1 MKYSTPKS
9 PAAIRPLG
17 QSLALCGKRSIFHIK
32 RVSRTYFAGCL
43 IVLATSCSHKKLD
56 TDASGVFESDEV
68 IVSAEQ
74 SGKILSFPIQEGDT
88 LAKGA
93 RVGNID
99 MSNMAIQKQQVEATI
114 DALRDKTTNPNPQT
128 QLIERQL
135 AVQES
140 QLAQQLRER
149 TRTENLLKADAATQK
164 QLDDIN
170 AGIDQ
175 LQKQIAVSRQQIAL
189 DKSNI
194 ATQNR
199 TVYSEQAPLEKS
211 AAQIQN
217 NIDKGQIINPI
228 KGTVLT
234 KYALEGEMTTTGK
247 ALYKIANLDTLTL
260 RAYVTGSQLTQVK
273 LGQAV
278 KVYSDEG
285 ADQYREYPGQVYW
298 ISDKSEFTPK
308 TIQTRDER
316 ANLVYA
322 VKIHVRNDG
331 YLKLGMYGEV
341 KF

>member
-1 MKYSTPKS
+1 MRKMLILGLLFL
-9 PAAIRPLG
+9 AA
-17 QSLALCGKRSIFHIK
+17 CN
-32 RVSRTYFAGCL
+32 
-43 IVLATSCSHKKLD
+43 SHKLV

-74 SGKILSFPIQEGDT
+74 NGKILSFPIQEGDT
-88 LAKGA
+88 VAAGS
-93 RVGNID
+93 VIGQID
-99 MSNMAIQKQQVEATI
+99 MSNTMLQKQQVQASI
-114 DALRDKTTNPNPQT
+114 AALKLKTTNPRPQSELV
-128 QLIERQL
+128 QRQL
-135 AVQES
+135 AVTES

-170 AGIDQ
+170 ASIDQ
-175 LQKQIAVSRQQIAL
+175 LQKQIAMYRQQIVL
-189 DKSNI
+189 DNSNI

-199 TVYSEQAPLEKS
+199 TIYSEQAPLEKS
-211 AAQIQN
+211 AAQIQD
-217 NIDKGQIINPI
+217 NIDKGRIVNPI
-228 KGTVLT
+228 HGTVLT
-234 KYALEGEMTTTGK
+234 KYALQGEMTTTGK
-247 ALYKIANLDTLTL
+247 ALYKIANIDTVTL
-260 RAYVTGSQLTQVK
+260 RAYITGAQLTQVK

-278 KVYSDEG
+278 KVYSDQG
-285 ADQYREYPGQVYW
+285 KDQYKEYPGTVYF

-322 VKIHVRNDG
+322 VKIRVKNDG

>member
-1 MKYSTPKS
+1 MKSLFPLS
-9 PAAIRPLG
+9 ILLLLAASC
-17 QSLALCGKRSIFHIK
+17 QQNKIK
-32 RVSRTYFAGCL
+32 
-43 IVLATSCSHKKLD
+43 

-74 SGKILSFPIQEGDT
+74 SGKLLSFPVKEGDS
-88 LAKGA
+88 LAKSA
-93 RVGNID
+93 IVGSID
-99 MSNMAIQKQQVEATI
+99 MSNTRLQKQQVQATI
-114 DALRDKTTNPNPQT
+114 AALKQKTTNPNPQ
-128 QLIERQL
+128 LELVKRQL

-140 QLAQQLRER
+140 QLDQQLKER

-170 AGIDQ
+170 AAIDQ
-175 LQKQIAVSRQQIAL
+175 LRKQIAVSRQQIAL
-189 DKSNI
+189 DNSNI
-194 ATQNR
+194 STQNR
-199 TVYSEQAPLEKS
+199 SIYSEQGPLEKS
-211 AAQIQN
+211 VAQIQDL
-217 NIDKGQIINPI
+217 IDKGQIVNPI
-228 KGTVLT
+228 KGTVLI

-247 ALYKIANLDTLTL
+247 ALYKIASLDTLTL

-278 KVYSDEG
+278 KVYTDEG
-285 ADQYREYPGQVYW
+285 ASNYREYPGQVYW

-308 TIQTRDER
+308 TIQTKDER

-322 VKIHVRNDG
+322 VKILVKNDG

>member
-1 MKYSTPKS
+1 MKHIMRKS
-9 PAAIRPLG
+9 FL
-17 QSLALCGKRSIFHIK
+17 LALCTMLLAVACKQHK
-32 RVSRTYFAGCL
+32 
-43 IVLATSCSHKKLD
+43 IV

-74 SGKILSFPIQEGDT
+74 SGKILSFPVHEGDT
-88 LAKGA
+88 LGQDAV
-93 RVGNID
+93 VGNID
-99 MSNMAIQKQQVEATI
+99 MSNTILQKQQVQATI
-114 DALRDKTTNPNPQT
+114 AALREKTTNPLPQT
-128 QLIERQL
+128 ELVKKQL

-140 QLAQQLRER
+140 QLAQQLREKA
-149 TRTENLLKADAATQK
+149 RTENLLKADAATQK

-170 AGIDQ
+170 SMIDQ
-175 LQKQIAVSRQQIAL
+175 LQKQIAVSKQQIAL
-189 DKSNI
+189 DDSNI

-199 TVYSEQAPLEKS
+199 TIYSEQAPLEKS
-211 AAQIQN
+211 VDQIQDQIN
-217 NIDKGQIINPI
+217 KGRIVNPI
-228 KGTVLT
+228 RGTVLT
-234 KYALEGEMTTTGK
+234 RYALEGEMTTIGK

-260 RAYVTGSQLTQVK
+260 RAYVTGSQLTMVK
-273 LGQAV
+273 MGQAC

-285 ADQYREYPGQVYW
+285 SDQYREYPGEVYW

-322 VKIHVRNDG
+322 VKIRVKNDG

>member
-1 MKYSTPKS
+1 MNYST
-9 PAAIRPLG
+9 
-17 QSLALCGKRSIFHIK
+17 
-32 RVSRTYFAGCL
+32 SRTFWSIGIIL
-43 IVLATSCSHKKLD
+43 LAASCSHKKID

-74 SGKILSFPIQEGDT
+74 SGKLLSFPIHEGDS

-114 DALRDKTTNPNPQT
+114 SALRDKTTNPHPQT
-128 QLIERQL
+128 ELVERQL

-170 AGIDQ
+170 SNIDQ
-175 LQKQIAVSRQQIAL
+175 LQKQIAVSKQQIAL
-189 DKSNI
+189 DRSNI
-194 ATQNR
+194 STQNR
-199 TVYSEQAPLEKS
+199 TVFSEKLPLEKS
-211 AAQIQN
+211 AAQIQD

-228 KGTVLT
+228 QGTVLT
-234 KYALEGEMTTTGK
+234 KYALEGEMTTIGK

-285 ADQYREYPGQVYW
+285 ADQYREYPGEVYW

-322 VKIHVRNDG
+322 VKIHVKNDG

>member
-1 MKYSTPKS
+1 MKY
-9 PAAIRPLG
+9 L
-17 QSLALCGKRSIFHIK
+17 SLCCIGI
-32 RVSRTYFAGCL
+32 
-43 IVLATSCSHKKLD
+43 IVLAASCSQKKID

-74 SGKILSFPIQEGDT
+74 NGKLLSFPIQEGDT
-88 LAKGA
+88 LAKGVK
-93 RVGNID
+93 VGNID
-99 MSNMAIQKQQVEATI
+99 MSNTILQKQQVQATI
-114 DALRDKTTNPNPQT
+114 AALRDKTTNPLPQAE
-128 QLIERQL
+128 LVKRQL

-170 AGIDQ
+170 ATIDQ
-175 LQKQIAVSRQQIAL
+175 LQKQIAVSKQQIAL
-189 DKSNI
+189 DNSNI

-211 AAQIQN
+211 VAQIQD

-260 RAYVTGSQLTQVK
+260 RAYITGSQLTQVK

-285 ADQYREYPGQVYW
+285 AEQYREYPGQVYW

-322 VKIHVRNDG
+322 VKIHVKNDG
-331 YLKLGMYGEV
+331 FLKLGMYGEV
-341 KF
+341 KFPEMSSAKN

>member
-1 MKYSTPKS
+1 MKYTNL
-9 PAAIRPLG
+9 LG
-17 QSLALCGKRSIFHIK
+17 VG
-32 RVSRTYFAGCL
+32 L
-43 IVLATSCSHKKLD
+43 IVLAASCSHKKIA

-74 SGKILSFPIQEGDT
+74 SGKLLSFPIQEGDT
-88 LAKGA
+88 LTKGA
-93 RVGNID
+93 NVGNID

-114 DALRDKTTNPNPQT
+114 SALREKTTNPNPQT
-128 QLIERQL
+128 ELIERQL

-140 QLAQQLRER
+140 QLAQQMRER
-149 TRTENLLKADAATQK
+149 TRTQNLLKADAATQK

-170 AGIDQ
+170 SAIDQ
-175 LQKQIAVSRQQIAL
+175 LQKQIAVSKQQIAL

-199 TVYSEQAPLEKS
+199 TVYSEQVPLEKS

-273 LGQAV
+273 LGQSV

-285 ADQYREYPGQVYW
+285 ADQYREYAGRVYW

-322 VKIHVRNDG
+322 VKIHVKNDG

>member
-1 MKYSTPKS
+1 M
-9 PAAIRPLG
+9 
-17 QSLALCGKRSIFHIK
+17 
-32 RVSRTYFAGCL
+32 
-43 IVLATSCSHKKLD
+43 KKLSTVLLILLLTAAACTQNKIK

-74 SGKILSFPIQEGDT
+74 NGKLLSFPIQEGDS

-93 RVGNID
+93 VVGQID
-99 MSNMAIQKQQVEATI
+99 MSNTIIQKAQVEATI
-114 DALRDKTTNPNPQT
+114 QALRQKTTNPLPQT
-128 QLIERQL
+128 ELVKRQL
-135 AVQES
+135 AVEES
-140 QLAQQLRER
+140 QLEQQQREKVR
-149 TRTENLLKADAATQK
+149 TGNLLKADAATQK

-170 AGIDQ
+170 SAIDQ
-175 LQKQIAVSRQQIAL
+175 LQKQIAVSKQQIDL
-189 DKSNI
+189 DNSNI

-199 TVYSEQAPLEKS
+199 TIFSEQRPLEMS
-211 AAQIQN
+211 AAQIQD
-217 NIDKGQIINPI
+217 NINKGRIVNPI

-234 KYALEGEMTTTGK
+234 KYALQGEMTTTGK
-247 ALYKIANLDTLTL
+247 ALYKIANLDTLIL

-273 LGQAV
+273 LGQTV
-278 KVYSDEG
+278 KVYADQGS
-285 ADQYREYPGQVYW
+285 DQYREYSGEVYW

-322 VKIHVRNDG
+322 VKIHVKNDG

>member
-1 MKYSTPKS
+1 MKYTNL
-9 PAAIRPLG
+9 LG
-17 QSLALCGKRSIFHIK
+17 VG
-32 RVSRTYFAGCL
+32 L
-43 IVLATSCSHKKLD
+43 IVLAASCSHKKIA

-74 SGKILSFPIQEGDT
+74 SGKLLSFPIQEGET
-88 LAKGA
+88 LTKGA
-93 RVGNID
+93 NVGNID

-114 DALRDKTTNPNPQT
+114 SALREKPTNPNPQT
-128 QLIERQL
+128 ELIERQL

-140 QLAQQLRER
+140 QLAQQMRER

-170 AGIDQ
+170 AAIDQ
-175 LQKQIAVSRQQIAL
+175 LEKQIAVSKQQIAL

-199 TVYSEQAPLEKS
+199 TVYSEQVPLEKS

-228 KGTVLT
+228 NGTVLT

-260 RAYVTGSQLTQVK
+260 RAYVTGAQLTQVK
-273 LGQAV
+273 LEQAV

-322 VKIHVRNDG
+322 VKIHVKNDG

-341 KF
+341 KFSAEE